1 MTDKLDLELG
11 QANDDNDEEM
21 DGDRIVIYQAVRH
34 LFFSCSAWNFEK
46 PFGVGKL
53 VRRVHV
59 LVDHREPFD

>member
-34 LFFSCSAWNFEK
+34 LFFSCSVWNFEK
-46 PFGVGKL
+46 SFGVGKL

-59 LVDHREPFD
+59 LVDHRESFD